1 MQGQSIH
8 TRYQMGGAGMT
19 DPVLNVLA
27 EIDAGFYR
35 LINIVTESGREDS
48 SEIIMDMM
56 GIMGPFVSMAVSMG
70 YTRNEL
76 LSAAME
82 IIKRGD
88 Q

>member
-1 MQGQSIH
+1 
-8 TRYQMGGAGMT
+8 MT
-19 DPVLNVLA
+19 DPVLKVLA

-76 LSAAME
+76 LHPQRTAL
-82 IIKRGD
+82 RRHGD
-88 Q
+88 YQGR